1 MAKLYKKSELWF
13 ALVWVI
19 VYAVG
24 IGTLRGNFGDT
35 SPIMPAALAV
45 LAVVGTIFIK
55 TNHLEKK
62 YGLCKW
68 RGKAANYWFFIPM
81 IILMTGNLW
90 GGVSPA
96 YSGMEQV
103 WAVLMMALV
112 GYVEEIIFRGFLF
125 RVLLKSNKPPVAILI
140 SAVTFGAGHI
150 VNLLTGHAT
159 LETAIQIV
167 FAIVI
172 GFIFTFLFYKSGS
185 LWICIIA
192 HSLIDVFSKF
202 AAPREDMTMSCAY
215 WGATVIVAFVYGL
228 YLGKKPAVL
237 EKE

>member
-1 MAKLYKKSELWF
+1 MKKLYNKSELWF

-35 SPIMPAALAV
+35 SPVMPAALAV
-45 LAVVGTIFIK
+45 LAVIATIFIK
-55 TNHLEKK
+55 SNKLEKK

-68 RGKAANYWFFIPM
+68 RGKAAEYWFFIP
-81 IILMTGNLW
+81 IFILMTGNLW
-90 GGVSPA
+90 GGVGMA

-103 WAVLMMALV
+103 WAVIMMALV

-150 VNLLTGHAT
+150 VNLFTGHAT
-159 LETAIQIV
+159 FETLIQIV

-172 GFIFTFLFYKSGS
+172 GFIFTFVFYKSGS

-192 HSLIDVFSKF
+192 HSLIDVFSEF
-202 AAPREDMTMSCAY
+202 AMPREDMTISYAY
-215 WGATVIVAFVYGL
+215 WGATVVIALVYGL
-228 YLGKKPAVL
+228 YLGKKPAAL